1 MDRENMK
8 RGTEVRKRGATRIE
22 DVGSVAKRKRRPG
35 SRLKKMRPSFP
46 RFEALALPVL
56 RTAFPVYVA
65 VVVVLSLLPL
75 AELPGQGADK
85 LVHFAAYG
93 IMALLGM
100 PLVNVGRSRLVMLLA
115 IVAVGAV
122 LEGLQLM
129 LPYRDPSALD
139 LVANCLGAVAGA
151 GLWLVVLRF
160 AAGR

>member
-1 MDRENMK
+1 
-8 RGTEVRKRGATRIE
+8 
-22 DVGSVAKRKRRPG
+22 
-35 SRLKKMRPSFP
+35 MRPPFP
-46 RFEALALPVL
+46 HFEALALPVL
-56 RTAFPVYVA
+56 RAAFPVYVA

-75 AELPGQGADK
+75 AAELPGQGADK

-100 PLVNVGRSRLVMLLA
+100 PLVSVGRSRLVMLLA

-139 LVANCLGAVAGA
+139 LVANCLGAIAGA
-151 GLWLVVLRF
+151 GLWLVVLRY
-160 AAGR
+160 AAVR

>member
-1 MDRENMK
+1 
-8 RGTEVRKRGATRIE
+8 
-22 DVGSVAKRKRRPG
+22 
-35 SRLKKMRPSFP
+35 MRPPFP
-46 RFEALALPVL
+46 HFEALAVPVL
-56 RTAFPVYVA
+56 RAVFPVYVA

-75 AELPGQGADK
+75 AAELPGQGADK

-100 PLVNVGRSRLVMLLA
+100 PLVSVGRSRLVMLLA

-139 LVANCLGAVAGA
+139 LVANCLGAIAGA

>member
-1 MDRENMK
+1 
-8 RGTEVRKRGATRIE
+8 
-22 DVGSVAKRKRRPG
+22 
-35 SRLKKMRPSFP
+35 MRPPFP
-46 RFEALALPVL
+46 HFEALALPVL
-56 RTAFPVYVA
+56 RAAFPVYVA

-75 AELPGQGADK
+75 AAELPGQGADK

-100 PLVNVGRSRLVMLLA
+100 PLVSVGRSRLVMLLA

-139 LVANCLGAVAGA
+139 LVANCLGAIAGA
-151 GLWLVVLRF
+151 GLWLVVLRY
-160 AAGR
+160 AAAR

>member
-1 MDRENMK
+1 
-8 RGTEVRKRGATRIE
+8 
-22 DVGSVAKRKRRPG
+22 
-35 SRLKKMRPSFP
+35 MRPPFP
-46 RFEALALPVL
+46 HFEALALPVL
-56 RTAFPVYVA
+56 RAAFPVYVA

-75 AELPGQGADK
+75 AAELPGQGADK

-100 PLVNVGRSRLVMLLA
+100 PLVSVGRSRLVMLLA

-139 LVANCLGAVAGA
+139 LVANCLGAIAGA

-160 AAGR
+160 AAVR

>member
-1 MDRENMK
+1 
-8 RGTEVRKRGATRIE
+8 
-22 DVGSVAKRKRRPG
+22 
-35 SRLKKMRPSFP
+35 MRPPFP
-46 RFEALALPVL
+46 HFEALALPVL
-56 RTAFPVYVA
+56 RAAFPVYVA
-65 VVVVLSLLPL
+65 VVVVLSLVPL
-75 AELPGQGADK
+75 AAELPGQGADK

-100 PLVNVGRSRLVMLLA
+100 PLVSVGRSRLVMLLA

-139 LVANCLGAVAGA
+139 LVANCLGAIAGA

-160 AAGR
+160 AAVR

>member
-1 MDRENMK
+1 
-8 RGTEVRKRGATRIE
+8 
-22 DVGSVAKRKRRPG
+22 
-35 SRLKKMRPSFP
+35 MRPPFP
-46 RFEALALPVL
+46 HFEALALPVL
-56 RTAFPVYVA
+56 RAAFPVYVA
-65 VVVVLSLLPL
+65 VVVVLSLVPVA

-100 PLVNVGRSRLVMLLA
+100 PLVSVGRSRLVMLLA

-139 LVANCLGAVAGA
+139 LVANCLGAIAGA

-160 AAGR
+160 AAVR

>member
-1 MDRENMK
+1 M
-8 RGTEVRKRGATRIE
+8 
-22 DVGSVAKRKRRPG
+22 
-35 SRLKKMRPSFP
+35 
-46 RFEALALPVL
+46 
-56 RTAFPVYVA
+56 YVA
-65 VVVVLSLLPL
+65 AVVVLSLLPL
-75 AELPGQGADK
+75 AAELPGQAADK

-122 LEGLQLM
+122 LEGMQLM
-129 LPYRDPSALD
+129 LPYRDASALD

-160 AAGR
+160 AAAR

>member
-1 MDRENMK
+1 
-8 RGTEVRKRGATRIE
+8 
-22 DVGSVAKRKRRPG
+22 
-35 SRLKKMRPSFP
+35 MRPPFP
-46 RFEALALPVL
+46 HFEALALPVL
-56 RTAFPVYVA
+56 RAAFPVYVA
-65 VVVVLSLLPL
+65 VVVVLSLVPL
-75 AELPGQGADK
+75 AAELPGQGTDK

-100 PLVNVGRSRLVMLLA
+100 PLVSVGRSRLVMLLA

-139 LVANCLGAVAGA
+139 LVANCLGAIAGA

>member
-1 MDRENMK
+1 
-8 RGTEVRKRGATRIE
+8 
-22 DVGSVAKRKRRPG
+22 
-35 SRLKKMRPSFP
+35 MRPPFP
-46 RFEALALPVL
+46 HFEALALPVL
-56 RTAFPVYVA
+56 RAAFPVYVA

-75 AELPGQGADK
+75 AAELPGQGADK

-100 PLVNVGRSRLVMLLA
+100 PLVSVGRSRLVMLLA

-139 LVANCLGAVAGA
+139 LVANCLGAIAGA

-160 AAGR
+160 AAAR

>member
-1 MDRENMK
+1 MNASATQMVHSRRYGLGDGRSPTHGRSPRAGKNGREK
-8 RGTEVRKRGATRIE
+8 EI
-22 DVGSVAKRKRRPG
+22 RP
-35 SRLKKMRPSFP
+35 PFP

-56 RTAFPVYVA
+56 RAAFPVYVA

-75 AELPGQGADK
+75 AAELPGQVADK
-85 LVHFAAYG
+85 LAHFAAYG

-115 IVAVGAV
+115 IVAVGTV

-139 LVANCLGAVAGA
+139 LVANCLGAIAGA
-151 GLWLVVLRF
+151 GLWLVVLGF
-160 AAGR
+160 AAVK